1 MITLKTPNSNTKWK
15 NIKTGHVFPGNL
27 ILGIHD
33 SPANYELV
41 DISEYEEQVK
51 KEEEENKKAE
61 LEAMKAEEEEMKKAK
76 EEARKAKEAM
86 KKAKPISM
94 LRQING
100 GKKSWQEKLTQ

>member
-1 MITLKTPNSNTKWK
+1 MIKLTPTPNTKWK
-15 NIKTGHVFPGNL
+15 NIKTGRIFSDEL

-41 DISEYEEQVK
+41 DISEYEAQVK

-86 KKAKPISM
+86 KQTKPQSM

-100 GKKSWQEKLTQ
+100 GKKSW